1 MTIFC
6 LFVLFLRQKKQRKA
20 NKGEESDI
28 EENDEL
34 QVDLENFL
42 IVDSVGDVNG
52 GELSFNDESDEN
64 TPEIPVE
71 TKPVET
77 VSRDEINVG
86 NEHVKKIDVL
96 YCELCRYYL
105 PHLEDPEAA
114 LQKHCSTRNHL
125 RAYLRYKENQSLKIT
140 AELIHRRDHKEKHPK
155 RDCKRMILMK
165 KWIFHHLY
173 FKSINMCL
181 FFFCAA
187 KSGDSK
193 SKRSDSVAKT
203 DDDTTDKVW
212 EDTDKD
218 CDQMEQSNLENN
230 NEDEDEA
237 SVERLVSEF
246 EIRTPFY
253 LNENKVELIE
263 L

>member
-1 MTIFC
+1 MDFSSFIFQIHKH
-6 LFVLFLRQKKQRKA
+6 V
-20 NKGEESDI
+20 
-28 EENDEL
+28 
-34 QVDLENFL
+34 
-42 IVDSVGDVNG
+42 SV
-52 GELSFNDESDEN
+52 
-64 TPEIPVE
+64 
-71 TKPVET
+71 
-77 VSRDEINVG
+77 
-86 NEHVKKIDVL
+86 
-96 YCELCRYYL
+96 
-105 PHLEDPEAA
+105 
-114 LQKHCSTRNHL
+114 
-125 RAYLRYKENQSLKIT
+125 
-140 AELIHRRDHKEKHPK
+140 
-155 RDCKRMILMK
+155 
-165 KWIFHHLY
+165 
-173 FKSINMCL
+173 
-181 FFFCAA
+181 FFCAA